1 MTQDTIDAKAF
12 AEHLEAMQANEPTL
26 RDRFAMAA
34 LAGIMSRGLMKDEVA
49 TDVAPV
55 CYLYADACMKERAK

>member
-26 RDRFAMAA
+26 RDRFAM
-34 LAGIMSRGLMKDEVA
+34 GL
-49 TDVAPV
+49 
-55 CYLYADACMKERAK
+55 